1 MFVSYTHII
10 FNVLTM
16 PTSDLVDALDDVA
29 GIDLNSPYGYFVLF
43 LDMVNWS
50 SYNSYNSLLLGI
62 M

>member
-1 MFVSYTHII
+1 
-10 FNVLTM
+10 M